1 MPILL
6 IAIILGIVE
15 GVTEF
20 IPVSST
26 GHLILATEL
35 LGFDA
40 DKWAAF
46 NVIIQLGAILAI
58 VVLYWRTFWAVLEGM
73 IKGNPMSWRFVRNI
87 LIAFLPSAILGFMLI
102 NQIEALLGNAMV
114 VAFAL
119 IVGGIAILVI
129 EKLVKR
135 GEIVGV
141 AEMPVKTV
149 VGVGLI
155 QCLAMIPGVSRSGA
169 TILGGLSLGVERRTA
184 AEFSFFLAI
193 PTMLGATTLELV
205 KHHDTLMAGASGVGF
220 GTVAVGFVVSFV
232 VAIVVVKAFVH
243 YISRHG
249 FAPFAWYR
257 IVAGAAALAWLTCAE
272 FICVHR
278 RLSAQRIQ
286 RLAVMP
292 CVRSSSCFSLL
303 ARRQRRRSRTAAA
316 DKLPPELTDPRLAD
330 RLAGR
335 HAGAVARPCST
346 CQVGEVQAALEGREP
361 TPAERNLTVRD
372 SAGATTRISS
382 ANLRRQVAEAG
393 PAIAQ
398 RHEGAQ
404 RRAARRSMKALDD
417 AGRAIDRPPQIC
429 PIRPIPGGRRSRA
442 RR

>member
-58 VVLYWRTFWAVLEGM
+58 IVLYWRTFWAVLEGLL
-73 IKGNPMSWRFVRNI
+73 KGQAISWRFVRNI
-87 LIAFLPSAILGFMLI
+87 LVAFLPSAILGFLLI
-102 NQIEALLGNAMV
+102 NKIEALLGNGVV
-114 VAFAL
+114 VAVAL
-119 IVGGIAILVI
+119 ILGGIAILVI
-129 EKLVKR
+129 EKLVKP
-135 GEIVGV
+135 GDIVGV
-141 AEMPVKTV
+141 AEMPMKQV

-155 QCLAMIPGVSRSGA
+155 QCLAMVPGVSRSGA

-205 KHHDTLMAGASGVGF
+205 KHRDTLMAGASGVGF
-220 GTVAVGFVVSFV
+220 GTVAVGFAVSFV
-232 VAIVVVKAFVH
+232 VAIVVVKAFVA

-257 IVAGAAALAWLTCAE
+257 IVAGSVALVW
-272 FICVHR
+272 
-278 RLSAQRIQ
+278 
-286 RLAVMP
+286 
-292 CVRSSSCFSLL
+292 LL
-303 ARRQRRRSRTAAA
+303 AR
-316 DKLPPELTDPRLAD
+316 
-330 RLAGR
+330 
-335 HAGAVARPCST
+335 
-346 CQVGEVQAALEGREP
+346 
-361 TPAERNLTVRD
+361 
-372 SAGATTRISS
+372 
-382 ANLRRQVAEAG
+382 
-393 PAIAQ
+393 
-398 RHEGAQ
+398 
-404 RRAARRSMKALDD
+404 
-417 AGRAIDRPPQIC
+417 
-429 PIRPIPGGRRSRA
+429 
-442 RR
+442 